1 MESLDAPTRMQLLN
15 DHVDAAMLR
24 DVVERHSVT
33 NVAGLRW
40 LLRHLMGNAG
50 ALFSVDTFYASLKSQ
65 GFAIAKDTVWSGPH
79 CSHDGIFPAEQFV
92 RGLEWSPC

>member
-15 DHVDAAMLR
+15 DYVDAAMLR
-24 DVVERHSVT
+24 DVVERHSVK

-50 ALFSVDTFYASLKSQ
+50 ALFSVEKFYASLTSQ
-65 GFAIAKDTVWSGPH
+65 GFAIAKDTVWSGSH
-79 CSHDGIFPAEQFV
+79 CSHDGFFLGEQFA
-92 RGLEWSPC
+92 RG